1 MRRTALI
8 AAPIASLAI
17 AAGLALSPASTP
29 ATADTT
35 NSTASA
41 HPGSHYRADT
51 VHSSLVFQIKHAGV
65 TNFYGR
71 FNGIT
76 GEFTIADESIEK
88 SHFEAAIDLETVDT
102 GNGNRD
108 NHLKGPDFFNVRQ
121 FPEATF
127 ESTNIRRLSGDRYE
141 VTGDF
146 SLHGVTREIT
156 GEMEYHG
163 TGRFRNND
171 IAAFEARLSINRSD
185 FGITQ
190 YLDNGTLGDQVVIT
204 VAVEG
209 VKQDD

>member
-29 ATADTT
+29 ATADTSAST
-35 NSTASA
+35 NTA
-41 HPGSHYRADT
+41 HPGPHYRADT

-71 FNGIT
+71 FNGVT
-76 GEFTIADESIEK
+76 GEFNFNPDDLGE
-88 SHFEAAIDLETVDT
+88 SHFEATIDLESVDT
-102 GNGNRD
+102 ASERRD

-127 ESTNIRRLSGDRYE
+127 ESTSIRRLSGDRYE
-141 VTGDF
+141 VTGEF

-190 YLDNGTLGDQVVIT
+190 FLDNGMLGDEVEIT

-209 VKQDD
+209 VKQDG